1 MRFEGVRLDQQTV
14 FVLLENRDANPI
26 THMRTRK
33 HARPQGA
40 RSDRSEGQARTP
52 KLQIPKK
59 SGVDATR
66 STLRQA
72 TSDKRSSDP
81 ATNEYRPFP
90 RKPPQATFSPAPAS
104 SACVALT

>member
-40 RSDRSEGQARTP
+40 RSDRSEGPARTP

-59 SGVDATR
+59 KRCRCDSIH
-66 STLRQA
+66 LA
-72 TSDKRSSDP
+72 TSDKRQAIQRSSD
-81 ATNEYRPFP
+81 
-90 RKPPQATFSPAPAS
+90 K
-104 SACVALT
+104 

>member
-40 RSDRSEGQARTP
+40 RGQREPQNFRS
-52 KLQIPKK
+52 PKK

>member
-14 FVLLENRDANPI
+14 FVRLENRDANPI

-52 KLQIPKK
+52 KLQIPNKAVSMRLDPPCDK
-59 SGVDATR
+59 
-66 STLRQA
+66 RQA
-72 TSDKRSSDP
+72 IQRSSD
-81 ATNEYRPFP
+81 
-90 RKPPQATFSPAPAS
+90 K
-104 SACVALT
+104 